1 MNYFYEYDDDG
12 AVDLLLVLLH
22 PPGVVV
28 LYAAAGGVRM
38 SVDHPARPAAA
49 AEDARCSHCSKLNF
63 RPGSTNAMESECGG
77 GLSARRVDE
86 NRQDRTSY
94 IIY

>member
-1 MNYFYEYDDDG
+1 MKYFYEYDDDG

-38 SVDHPARPAAA
+38 SVDHNLARPAAA
-49 AEDARCSHCSKLNF
+49 VEDARSHCSKLDF
-63 RPGSTNAMESECGG
+63 RPGSINAMESECGG